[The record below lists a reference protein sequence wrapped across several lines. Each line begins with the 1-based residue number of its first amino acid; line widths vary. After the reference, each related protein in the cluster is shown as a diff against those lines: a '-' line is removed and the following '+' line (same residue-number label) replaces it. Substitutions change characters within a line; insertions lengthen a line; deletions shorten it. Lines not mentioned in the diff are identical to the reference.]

1 MTTARLGEMLKVPNE
16 LGAGLY
22 VLSQG
27 EAVECNE
34 PLSHWETGEFL
45 KEAEETKMNAL
56 RKLIAVCVA
65 VAGLC
70 ASAADDTAA
79 LQELFAGEGDVV
91 IPAGNY
97 TVSGQLTVD
106 KAATVRGATGDPKDV
121 VITLTGT
128 AAQHLLYV
136 NNADAVV
143 SGLTLVGGQGVGT
156 SEADGYGR
164 NTAVVA
170 GTVSNCVIRGATL
183 SSPAANQWTTA
194 VWVNGSSAVLTHCV
208 VSNNTVTGT
217 ASSGAAKTVLP
228 GVYVNNGG
236 RLSYTLVA
244 HNRDVGGR
252 DSGVK
257 IMKNATVLID
267 GGSMDHC
274 TVAFNRAPNVGGVRL
289 NDNSTATKCV
299 LIGNKSGYRQYDYD
313 EIQPGSAA
321 KFTDCVIAPANP
333 WELFVDFGR
342 EDLRAA
348 PGSELDEGD
357 IGFAFVGA
365 DEAFVGIRVS
375 DGRAIVPATLTLQ
388 PAVKGVAGVAK
399 YRWDFGD
406 GSAAEETA
414 EMSVTH
420 EFMTAGR
427 KMVTLSALD
436 AGGAVLNTGSLV
448 LPLVPRVLDV
458 YDYPS
463 LQAAIDYAV
472 PGATVE
478 LAKGDYPLSACLRLD
493 RGVCLR
499 GATGNPNDVKLL
511 NGLNASGLE
520 LDDKDARVE
529 ALTFEG
535 TANVTGSSVDGA
547 AFHVMR
553 RGGAVSN
560 CVVRNFTYS
569 GGVSAS
575 GHQMSAMLEGV
586 YALMTH
592 CAVTNISMTTE
603 ANSSSSVIL
612 TPGVTLRDNAR
623 CENSLFAKLST
634 TRAKNLLKWAG
645 AVYAESGRL
654 LNVTIADVYAA
665 ADTAGL
671 NLKAGSATNCVFAG
685 NASNQGKAYNNVDS
699 ASVKQFY
706 YCASDDD
713 TALGSTCFTGS
724 ATELFRDFAAGDYSP
739 SSDSPLKN
747 HGCSSAPRP
756 AATDLKGNDRI
767 SGDEIDMGCYELDVN
782 AFSLDFAAA
791 ETDIAVPGSMT
802 FTARISGF
810 NDTDDVW
817 CYWDFNGDGVTDLVT
832 NERTAVYDYDEFGR
846 VSVSL
851 TVTNATTGVTGSAAR
866 ANYMNLVPKTM
877 YFGGG
882 TAPEAP
888 YDTPAKAAARLQDA
902 LDVAVNGV
910 TVLVTPGEYD
920 LTETIAVERDVV
932 VRNASGDPEDVKFLQ
947 KANATG
953 FYLNSPGARLENV
966 VVEGAV
972 RVTSTKVDGVAV
984 WVDGL
989 GGTVS
994 NCVFRNFVQGGDP
1007 KTEGGDLAQEAYR
1020 STVYLKG
1027 SSSLMTHSVLT
1038 NVNSTSLATS
1048 STTIRRV
1055 PGVALADGARLEN
1068 SLIAN
1073 IRENGTTGQ
1082 GMKWASGVHAAN
1094 GRLLNCTVV
1103 NCFSGSD
1110 VAGVYLQ
1117 SGSATNCVIAGNV
1130 AQVGPAYNNVRPDA
1144 VGGFRFCATDDAAPI
1159 NASCLSGVANNFF
1172 RDFPKGD
1179 YTLGSGSP
1187 LKDVGCSSAP
1197 TPAETDLLGNARVSG
1212 VEIDIGCYEFDADS
1226 FSLDFEV
1233 ATAQTDWLVPATVA
1247 FVAHPSI
1254 LEPTDDA
1261 SFYWDFDAD
1270 GVTDLVTA
1278 EPAAVYG
1285 YTEPGKVSVA
1295 LAFTN
1300 RTTGVTGENVRR
1312 DYLTLVPPVIY
1323 VDAASMTPVPPYVSP
1338 QTAASNVQDA
1348 VDVAV
1353 NGVTVLVSPGLYEL
1367 TNAVSVTKG
1376 VTVRGK
1382 TERPEDVRFV
1392 NPVSGRNFYLNHQKS
1407 RLENAVLE
1415 CGAVSRG
1422 EARNLLVDTLGGT
1435 VSNCVCRGGSIFCGG
1450 ASPMSAGDFADF
1462 VVLRGVNSLM
1472 THCVVTNNSIG
1483 GICRTS
1489 SPGTYTPGVCLA
1501 SGARV
1506 ENTLVAFNDHSL
1518 TNTGYSFHVGYA
1530 AGICGNGHIVN
1541 CTVVSNVSV
1550 EAGGICFHNVDSY
1563 DTVSDSSITNTV
1575 VAGNVCVDPEYATRR
1590 AEFPRRQP
1598 PEDPDTA
1605 DGRTQGLATHSV
1617 FGGDVTALFKDF
1629 AAGNYI
1635 PRQNGALIGG
1645 GTLKG
1650 IVAPSVDLLGRR
1662 RVQGLKIDI
1671 GAIEGDPS
1679 GLTVL
1684 VR

>member
-1 MTTARLGEMLKVPNE
+1 MK
-16 LGAGLY
+16 
-22 VLSQG
+22 
-27 EAVECNE
+27 
-34 PLSHWETGEFL
+34 
-45 KEAEETKMNAL
+45 AL

-70 ASAADDTAA
+70 ASAADDTAV

-91 IPAGNY
+91 VPAGNY

-106 KAATVRGATGDPKDV
+106 KAARVRGATGDPKDV

-128 AAQHLLYV
+128 AAKHLLYV

-170 GTVSNCVIRGATL
+170 GVVSNCVMRGATL
-183 SSPAANQWTTA
+183 ASPASGQWTTA
-194 VWVNGSSAVLTHCV
+194 VCVNGPSAVLTHCV

-252 DSGVK
+252 DSRDTV
-257 IMKNATVLID
+257 MKNATVLID

-289 NDNSTATKCV
+289 NNGSTATKCV
-299 LIGNKSGYRQYDYD
+299 LVGNKSGYRQYDYD

-348 PGSELDEGD
+348 PGGELDTGD
-357 IGFAFVGA
+357 VGYAFVGA

-388 PAVKGVAGVAK
+388 PAVKGIAGVAK
-399 YRWDFGD
+399 YRWNFGD
-406 GSAAEETA
+406 GSVEEETA
-414 EMSVTH
+414 ETSITH
-420 EFMTAGR
+420 EFTTAGR
-427 KMVTLSALD
+427 KTVTLSALD
-436 AGGAVLNTGSLV
+436 AGGTVLKTGSLV
-448 LPLVPRVLDV
+448 LPLVPRVLNAS
-458 YDYPS
+458 DYPS

-511 NGLNASGLE
+511 NGLNATGLE

-529 ALTFEG
+529 SLTFEG
-535 TANVTGSSVDGA
+535 TADVKGTSVDGA

-560 CVVRNFTYS
+560 CVVRKFTYS

-592 CAVTNISMTTE
+592 CAVTNNTMTTE

-612 TPGVTLRDNAR
+612 TPGVDLRDGAR
-623 CENSLFAKLST
+623 CENSLFAKLSA
-634 TRAKNLLKWAG
+634 TRTKNLLNWAG

-665 ADTAGL
+665 ADAAGL
-671 NLKAGSATNCVFAG
+671 YLKSGSATNCVFAG
-685 NASNQGKAYNNVDS
+685 NSSNQGKAYNNVHPS
-699 ASVKQFY
+699 SVKKFY
-706 YCASDDD
+706 ACASDDEQP
-713 TALGSTCFTGS
+713 LGDECVLGS

-739 SSDSPLKN
+739 SADSPLKDN
-747 HGCSSAPRP
+747 GCSSAPTP
-756 AATDLKGNDRI
+756 AATDLLGNDRI
-767 SGDEIDMGCYELDVN
+767 SGDEIDIGCYELDVN

-791 ETDIAVPGSMT
+791 ETDLAVPGSMT
-802 FTARISGF
+802 FTARVSGF
-810 NDTDDVW
+810 DDADDVW
-817 CYWDFNGDGVTDLVT
+817 FYWDFDGDGETDLVT
-832 NERTAVYDYDEFGR
+832 NERTAAYDYENFGR
-846 VSVSL
+846 ASVSL
-851 TVTNATTGVTGSAAR
+851 TVTNRTTGATGSAAR

-882 TAPEAP
+882 SAPEAP
-888 YDTPAKAAARLQDA
+888 YNTPTKAAAKLQDA
-902 LDVAVNGV
+902 LDLAVKGV
-910 TVLVTPGEYD
+910 TVLVAPGDYD
-920 LTETIAVERDVV
+920 LTETISVVRDVI
-932 VRNASGDPEDVKFLQ
+932 VRNASGNPEEVKFLQ

-966 VVEGAV
+966 VVEGAA

-994 NCVFRNFVQGGDP
+994 NCVFRNFIC
-1007 KTEGGDLAQEAYR
+1007 TGDLSQECYR

-1027 SSSLMTHSVLT
+1027 ASSLMTHCVLS
-1038 NVNSTSLATS
+1038 NVVSTANATS
-1048 STTIRRV
+1048 SVTIRRV

-1082 GMKWASGVHAAN
+1082 GMKWASGVHSVD
-1094 GRLLNCTVV
+1094 GHLLNCTVV
-1103 NCFSGSD
+1103 NCYSGSD

-1117 SGSATNCVIAGNV
+1117 SGSATNCVLAGNI

-1179 YTLGSGSP
+1179 YTLSGGSP
-1187 LKDVGCSSAP
+1187 LKDSGCSAAP
-1197 TPAETDLLGNARVSG
+1197 TPAATDLLGNARVSG

-1233 ATAQTDWLVPATVA
+1233 ATAQTDWLVPVTVA
-1247 FVAHPSI
+1247 FVAHPSV

-1278 EPAAVYG
+1278 EPTAVYD

-1323 VDAASMTPVPPYVSP
+1323 VDEASTTPVPPYVSP

-1348 VDVAV
+1348 VDAAV

-1367 TNAVSVTKG
+1367 TNTVSLTKG

-1382 TERPEDVRFV
+1382 TGRPEDVRFV
-1392 NPVSGRNFYLNHQKS
+1392 NPVSGRNFYLNHQKA
-1407 RLENAVLE
+1407 RLENVVLE
-1415 CGAVSRG
+1415 CGAVNRG
-1422 EARNLLVDTLGGT
+1422 EARNLLVDSLGGT
-1435 VSNCVCRGGSIFCGG
+1435 VSNCICRGGSIFCGG
-1450 ASPMSAGDFADF
+1450 TTPMSAGDFADF
-1462 VVLRGVNSLM
+1462 VVLKGADSLM
-1472 THCVVTNNSIG
+1472 THCVVTNNAIF

-1489 SPGTYTPGVCLA
+1489 SPGSYTPGVCLA

-1506 ENTLVAFNDHSL
+1506 ENTLVAFNEHSL
-1518 TNTGYSFHVGYA
+1518 TNTGYEFHVGYA
-1530 AGICGNGHIVN
+1530 AGIGGNGHVVN

-1563 DTVSDSSITNTV
+1563 DNVPDSSIKNTV
-1575 VAGNVCVDPEYATRR
+1575 VAGNVCVDPEYVTRR
-1590 AEFPRRQP
+1590 ASFVRRP
-1598 PEDPDTA
+1598 PPQDPDTA
-1605 DGRTQGLATHSV
+1605 DGRTQGLSSHSV

-1629 AAGNYI
+1629 AAGNFI
-1635 PRQNGALIGG
+1635 PQPRGPLAGA
-1645 GTLKG
+1645 GTLQG
-1650 IVAPSVDLLGRR
+1650 VAAPQVDLLGRR
-1662 RVQGLKIDI
+1662 RVQGRRIDI
-1671 GAIEGDPS
+1671 GAIEGDPR
-1679 GLTVL
+1679 GLSVI